1 MNTFTKTLAIAALS
15 ASFAAPAFSAVADD
29 VRRVAATNGYI
40 NVQVNGD
47 QVILNG
53 FVEDTYARQLAE
65 NTARKQGYK
74 VQNNLLLSTSK

>member
-1 MNTFTKTLAIAALS
+1 MKALTKTLAIAALT
-15 ASFAAPAFSAVADD
+15 ASFAAPAFAAVADD
-29 VRRVAATNGYI
+29 IRSVAATNGYI

-47 QVILNG
+47 QVTLNG

-65 NTARKQGYK
+65 QTARKQGYR